1 VAAFVTDGNL
11 RSSLAVVRALGR
23 AGIPVIVGESH
34 HPCLAG
40 SSKHCTERSYYPSPQ
55 DDPAGFQRALGELAA
70 SGRFNVLQPMSDVT
84 MQLVAGMRSTLP
96 PTVRIPIP
104 DEQVILSVQDKRF
117 MVQQARQVGIGC
129 PQTVTLEGGEDIQ
142 AVARGLTY
150 PVVIKP
156 RFSRYLNNG
165 VWVTGPVVYARDPQ
179 DLVAKYESVH
189 RLIPRPLIQ
198 EMIPGEGR
206 GIFLLV
212 WGGELKAALCHRRL
226 REKPPW
232 GGVSVYSE
240 TVPLDS
246 ALVQQSLELLQAIHW
261 QGPAMVEFKLDK
273 REGRAKF
280 MEVNGRFW
288 GSLQLAIDAGV
299 NFPLLLYRLAL
310 GESVPAQRDYRVGI
324 KSRWLLGDLDS
335 LLIRL
340 RGRNWPNGLPGSDRS
355 KLKAT
360 LDFLKL
366 YESNSCF
373 DVLRFGDL
381 GPGWFEFK
389 DYVRATLRSLRR
401 PSSAAVSSEG
411 RST

>member
-1 VAAFVTDGNL
+1 MTAFVTDGNL

-55 DDPAGFQRALGELAA
+55 DDPAGFQRALGALAA

-96 PTVRIPIP
+96 PTVQVPIP

-129 PQTVTLEGGEDIQ
+129 PRTVSMEGGEDLQ
-142 AVARGLTY
+142 TVTRGLNY

-206 GIFLLV
+206 GVFLLV

-246 ALVQQSLELLQAIHW
+246 ALVQQSLELLQAIRW

-299 NFPLLLYRLAL
+299 NFPLLLDRLAL
-310 GESVPAQRDYRVGI
+310 GESVPVQRDYKVGI
-324 KSRWLLGDLDS
+324 KSRWLLGDLDN

-360 LDFLKL
+360 LDFLRL
-366 YESNSCF
+366 YESKSRF

-389 DYVRATLRSLRR
+389 DYVRSTLRSLRR
-401 PSSAAVSSEG
+401 HSPAEVSSEG